1 MTHMEKAVGPV
12 LKADALGRVKTPP
25 DRREQLLEEFER
37 SGLSG
42 SKFAQVVGIKYQ
54 TFAAWVARR
63 RKQRG
68 GPSSPTRAVDPVRW
82 LEAVVTDAQGSASKA
97 GVTVKVQLPGGA
109 RMELSDPNQVT
120 LAAALLHALGKTLPE
135 C

>member
-25 DRREQLLEEFER
+25 DRRERLLEEFER

-68 GPSSPTRAVDPVRW
+68 DPNSPTKAADPVRW
-82 LEAVVTDAQGSASKA
+82 LEAVVSEAQSSTAQA
-97 GVTVKVQLPGGA
+97 GVTVKVRLPGGA
-109 RMELSDPNQVT
+109 WMELSDPSQAG
-120 LAAALLHALGKTLPE
+120 LAAALLHALGKTLPG

>member
-1 MTHMEKAVGPV
+1 MTEATEAI
-12 LKADALGRVKTPP
+12 LKTDIQGRVQTPP
-25 DRREQLLEEFER
+25 ERRQKLLEEFER

-42 SKFAQVVGIKYQ
+42 TKFAQLAGIKYQ

-68 GPSSPTRAVDPVRW
+68 LAQSTTARTDPVRW
-82 LEAVVTDAQGSASKA
+82 LEAVVQEASAPASA
-97 GVTVKVQLPGGA
+97 VATPLRVHLSTVA
-109 RMELSDPNQVT
+109 WMEIRDSDQVS
-120 LAAALLHALGKTLPE
+120 LAAALVRALEKPTAP